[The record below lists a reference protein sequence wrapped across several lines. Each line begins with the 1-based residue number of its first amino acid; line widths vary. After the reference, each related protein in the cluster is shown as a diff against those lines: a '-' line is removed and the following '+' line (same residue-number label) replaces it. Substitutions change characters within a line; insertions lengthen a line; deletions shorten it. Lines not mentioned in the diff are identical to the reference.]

1 LRIVLNKRG
10 GTQVLAACVWYNVL
24 GCFRAM
30 VGLNLDQWL
39 LVVVAVALV
48 RLCFLVYDGVV
59 FLANIVELM
68 GEDDESDIYHP
79 PYEIEG
85 E

>member
-1 LRIVLNKRG
+1 M
-10 GTQVLAACVWYNVL
+10 WYNVL
-24 GCFRAM
+24 GVLELMAD
-30 VGLNLDQWL
+30 LTLDQWL